1 MTDSKRCRCLGSGSL
16 QAEHLRIINKEPKL
30 GTFFSLWMFLR
41 GVNDNSG
48 IEEILM
54 HILTELSSSEI
65 LDELCRIREVQKI
78 LNKRL
83 TYYVLLEQQLS
94 DELQGRRV
102 KKRGGLKNE

>member
-1 MTDSKRCRCLGSGSL
+1 
-16 QAEHLRIINKEPKL
+16 
-30 GTFFSLWMFLR
+30 
-41 GVNDNSG
+41 
-48 IEEILM
+48 M

-83 TYYVLLEQQLS
+83 TYYILLEQQLS
-94 DELQGRRV
+94 EELQSRRV